1 MCFLIKIKKEN
12 MKKQLAALALFF
24 SFSAHADI
32 APSAKQE
39 ISHLF
44 THLKSSGCEFNR
56 NGSWYNA
63 DKAVDHLNQKYEYL
77 LGKGL
82 ISTTEDF
89 IQKAAAESSMSH
101 KPYLVKC
108 GEKESTSLIWFKDEL
123 ATYRASKK

>member
-1 MCFLIKIKKEN
+1 
-12 MKKQLAALALFF
+12 MKSVLAALVLFTT
-24 SFSAHADI
+24 FSAHADI
-32 APSAKQE
+32 SPNTKQE

-77 LGKGL
+77 LNKGL
-82 ISTTEDF
+82 IVTTEDF

-101 KPYLVKC
+101 KPYMVKC
-108 GEKESTSLIWFKDEL
+108 GEKDSTSATWFKDEL
-123 ATYRASKK
+123 IIYRASKK

>member
-1 MCFLIKIKKEN
+1 
-12 MKKQLAALALFF
+12 MKSVLAALVLLT
-24 SFSAHADI
+24 SFSAHADVS
-32 APSAKQE
+32 PNTKQE

-77 LGKGL
+77 LNKGL
-82 ISTTEDF
+82 IVTTEDF

-108 GEKESTSLIWFKDEL
+108 GEKEAKSAIWFKEEL
-123 ATYRASKK
+123 AKFRISKVQ